1 MRCDGRDKR
10 LKYKING
17 EEIIIG
23 ISPEQE
29 LDAMNAIDY
38 YRDAQLNNYE
48 AKSKE
53 YVEYCHKQIEK
64 IQDFINRNTF

>member
-1 MRCDGRDKR
+1 MKWNGQDKR
-10 LKYKING
+10 LRYKING
-17 EEIIIG
+17 EEIVIG

>member
-1 MRCDGRDKR
+1 MRWDGRDKR
-10 LKYKING
+10 LKYRING
-17 EEIIIG
+17 EEIVIG

-29 LDAMNAIDY
+29 LEAMNAIDY

-53 YVEYCHKQIEK
+53 YVAYCHKMIEK